1 MADEAIILAGGRG
14 TRLQGVVSGVPK
26 PLAPVQGRPF
36 LAWLLDLLA
45 RQGMRRVVLAT
56 GYKAEM
62 VHAAIG
68 EHWQGMRID
77 YAVES
82 SPLGTGG
89 AIAQALQ
96 RIEGEDAFVLN
107 GDTYLELDYA
117 RFAAAMRAQHAA
129 LGMVLAQVPD
139 VSRYGAVHRVDER
152 VTGFSEK
159 GGSGAGWINA
169 GVYWLPRSLP
179 LRAVTHAFSFE
190 DTVLRAAAAQGTLS
204 AYTASA
210 AFIDIGVP
218 EDFQRAQTWH
228 FASQASP
235 AGSFHFVQSTL

>member
-14 TRLQGVVSGVPK
+14 TRLQGVVSDVPK

-45 RQGMRRVVLAT
+45 RQGLRRVILAT
-56 GYKAEM
+56 GFRAEM

-68 EHWQGMRID
+68 ERWQGMRID
-77 YAVES
+77 CAVES
-82 SPLGTGG
+82 TPLGTGG
-89 AIAQALQ
+89 AITQAL
-96 RIEGEDAFVLN
+96 RLIEGEDTFVLN

-117 RFAAAMRAQHAA
+117 RFAAAMRAEHAG
-129 LGMVLAQVPD
+129 LGMALAQVPD
-139 VSRYGAVHRVDER
+139 VSRYGAVNVSNGR

-159 GGSGAGWINA
+159 GGSGPGWINA

-179 LRAVTHAFSFE
+179 LPTPAQVFAFE
-190 DTVLRAAAAQGTLS
+190 DSVLRAAAAQGTLQV
-204 AYTASA
+204 YTATD

-228 FASQASP
+228 FASQANP
-235 AGSFHFVQSTL
+235 AGSTHFVQSTS

>member
-14 TRLQGVVSGVPK
+14 TRLQGVVSDVPK

-45 RQGMRRVVLAT
+45 QQGMRRVVLAT
-56 GYKAEM
+56 GYKAER
-62 VHAAIG
+62 VQAVVG
-68 EHWQGMRID
+68 EDWRGMRID

-82 SPLGTGG
+82 TPLGTGG
-89 AIAQALQ
+89 AIVHAL
-96 RIEGEDAFVLN
+96 RLIEGEDTFVLN

-117 RFAAAMRAQHAA
+117 RFAATMRAQQAG
-129 LGMVLAQVPD
+129 LGMALAQVAN
-139 VSRYGAVHRVDER
+139 VSRYGAVHVDDGR

-159 GGSGAGWINA
+159 GCAGPGWINA

-179 LRAVTHAFSFE
+179 MPAATQAFSFE
-190 DTVLRAAAAQGTLS
+190 DIVLRAAAGQGTLQ
-204 AYTASA
+204 AYTATD

-218 EDFQRAQTWH
+218 EDFQRAQTWR
-228 FASQASP
+228 FASAIDQATGATFSR
-235 AGSFHFVQSTL
+235 SSI

>member
-1 MADEAIILAGGRG
+1 MAAEAIILAGGRG
-14 TRLQGVVSGVPK
+14 TRLQGVVSDVPK

-45 RQGMRRVVLAT
+45 QQGMRRVVVAA

-68 EHWQGMRID
+68 EHWHGMRID
-77 YAVES
+77 YAVEPT
-82 SPLGTGG
+82 PLGTGG

-107 GDTYLELDYA
+107 GDTYLELDYT
-117 RFAAAMRAQHAA
+117 RFAAAMRAQHAGLGIA
-129 LGMVLAQVPD
+129 LARVPD
-139 VSRYGAVHRVDER
+139 VSRYGAVHVVDER
-152 VTGFSEK
+152 VAGFSEK

-169 GVYWLPRSLP
+169 GVYWLPHSLP
-179 LRAVTHAFSFE
+179 LPTATQAFSFE
-190 DTVLRAAAAQGTLS
+190 DIVLRAAASQGTLR
-204 AYTASA
+204 AYTMTD

-218 EDFQRAQTWH
+218 EDFQRAQAWR
-228 FASQASP
+228 FVSQASP
-235 AGSFHFVQSTL
+235 VASPHISQSTL

>member
-14 TRLQGVVSGVPK
+14 TRLQGVVSDVPK

-45 RQGMRRVVLAT
+45 QQGMRRVILAT
-56 GYKAEM
+56 GYKAER
-62 VHAAIG
+62 VQTAIG
-68 EHWQGMRID
+68 KDWHGMRID

-82 SPLGTGG
+82 TPLGTGG
-89 AIAQALQ
+89 AIVHAMQ
-96 RIEGEDAFVLN
+96 RIEGDAAFVLN

-117 RFAAAMRAQHAA
+117 RFAATMRAQHAG
-129 LGMVLAQVPD
+129 LGMALALVAD
-139 VSRYGAVHRVDER
+139 VSRYGAVLASNGR

-159 GGSGAGWINA
+159 GGAGSGWINA

-179 LRAVTHAFSFE
+179 MPAATQAFSFE
-190 DTVLRAAAAQGTLS
+190 DTVLRAAAGQGTLH
-204 AYTASA
+204 ACTATD

-218 EDFQRAQTWH
+218 EDFQRAQTWRL
-228 FASQASP
+228 ASAADQATDATFSR
-235 AGSFHFVQSTL
+235 SSI

>member
-14 TRLQGVVSGVPK
+14 TRLQGVVSNVPK

-45 RQGMRRVVLAT
+45 QQGMRRVVLAT
-56 GYKAEM
+56 GYKAER
-62 VHAAIG
+62 VQAAVG
-68 EHWQGMRID
+68 EDWRGMRID
-77 YAVES
+77 YVVES
-82 SPLGTGG
+82 TQLGTGG
-89 AIAQALQ
+89 AIAKALQ

-117 RFAAAMRAQHAA
+117 RFAAAMRSQHAG
-129 LGMVLAQVPD
+129 LGMALAQVAD
-139 VSRYGAVHRVDER
+139 VSRYGVVHIANER

-159 GGSGAGWINA
+159 GGAGPGWINA
-169 GVYWLPRSLP
+169 GVYWLPRDVP
-179 LRAVTHAFSFE
+179 VPDATQAFSFE
-190 DTVLRAAAAQGTLS
+190 DTVLHAAAGQGTLQ
-204 AYTASA
+204 AYTATD

-228 FASQASP
+228 FASAADHATGATFSR
-235 AGSFHFVQSTL
+235 SSI